1 VGVDMQLSIISP
13 SKKEIFE
20 VLWVECNTPTGSYV
34 IQPGHAPMILALSP
48 KKPFSFSLKNGQ
60 EEIIMIQQGI
70 AHITR
75 ESVTLLI
82 NQKD

>member
-1 VGVDMQLSIISP
+1 MQLSIISP
-13 SKKEIFE
+13 TKKEIFD
-20 VLWVECNTPTGSYV
+20 VIWVECNTQNGSYV

-48 KKPFSFSLKNGQ
+48 NKSFSFALKNGQ
-60 EEIIMIQQGI
+60 EEMFIIQQGI

-75 ESVTLLI
+75 ENVTLLI